1 MHIKTSRKSGGR
13 IIESRSLTDEFV
25 AKELSRRQMV
35 QGVMLATVGT
45 LFSGAGAAGLAGCT
59 ETIVKNEPTGPAP
72 AGTGTTPGGDPTKP
86 PATGGNHLVGM
97 GYDEGD
103 RSKALHAALAETIGL
118 GMIKSGQS
126 VYLRINSN
134 SGDEYP
140 YSTSPATLLAIGGML
155 KDIGVTDLR
164 IGDRSFWGDTGTA
177 ANLVSN
183 GMTAAA
189 KKLGTTA
196 KVYDEGD
203 ANVDWMTLPAG
214 SVPNWTGTVR
224 LPTDVTT
231 ADHQII
237 LSVVKTHFI
246 STITMSLKISLGL
259 VHATDRARAGNLK
272 NHDTAVLHKQIA
284 QINKGITPSF
294 VINDGYS
301 AVISGGPTIND
312 KPSGAPAGWK
322 GGITGDPKVFI
333 VSTDRIAADVAGI
346 AVLQTLSPAY
356 EAVNKT
362 APFANPMIKAA
373 IAAGGLG
380 ISDASAFDMAGPTV
394 PKLAE
399 YLAKIKG

>member
-1 MHIKTSRKSGGR
+1 MHIKTSRKSGAR
-13 IIESRSLTDEFV
+13 TLDSRSLQEEFV

-45 LFSGAGAAGLAGCT
+45 WLGAAGLAGCT
-59 ETIVKNEPTGPAP
+59 QTTVKEENPGGPTP
-72 AGTGTTPGGDPTKP
+72 AGTGTAPGTDPNTPPKGGT
-86 PATGGNHLVGM
+86 HLVGM
-97 GYDEGD
+97 GYDAAD
-103 RSKALHAALAETIGL
+103 RSKALQAALAETIGL

-140 YSTSPATLLAIGGML
+140 YSTSPDTLLAIGGML

-224 LPTDVTT
+224 LPVDVTT

-246 STITMSLKISLGL
+246 SSITMSLKISLGL

-272 NHDTAVLHKQIA
+272 NHDTAVLYKQIA

-301 AVISGGPTIND
+301 AVISGGPTMND
-312 KPSGAPAGWK
+312 KPAGAPAGWK

-362 APFANPMIKAA
+362 KPFANPMIKAA

-380 ISDASAFDMAGPTV
+380 IDDVSAFDMAGPTV

-399 YLAKIKG
+399 YLAKITG